1 MTTIQGH
8 GASAGVTCGPLYL
21 FRRPPAPVYA
31 DTAEDPGAEWAR
43 FKSAQ
48 TRASLQLAGLARR
61 ALRQGGQEA
70 ADLFETHQLLAEDLD
85 FEDAVQRS
93 IRLDGLTAEAAVNKS
108 AEQFA
113 RMFREM
119 DDAYMQ
125 ARGDDILDVGRRIL
139 RILSG
144 RAEGRLELEWP
155 VILVSDELAPSETIQ
170 LDKSKILAFV
180 TEGGSANSHT
190 AILARTMGIPAVFG
204 AEGLLRP
211 EYEGQEAF
219 VDGETGQIVLDAD
232 DETRDALLE
241 KQQVQARLAQLLRAL
256 KGQPNRTL
264 DDRELEV
271 VCNISGPC
279 DLPAVRANDG
289 GGVGLLRS
297 ELLYLQST
305 VLPGEEE
312 QLDFYRSVL
321 EPLHGQRAVI
331 RTLDIG
337 ADKQVDYL
345 PLPAEENPAL
355 GMRAVRLC
363 LTRPDLFRV
372 QLRALYRASAYGN
385 LAILF
390 PMVSSP
396 WEFTACRALCE
407 QVQRELTQEGVA
419 FCRDVPLGVMIETPA
434 AAMMSEELAQVADFF
449 SVGTNDLT
457 QYTLACD
464 RQSGQLDQFYDP
476 HHPAVLRMIRRAAK
490 AIHRHGKWIGICGE
504 LAGDVQMTELFVA
517 MGIDEL
523 SVSPSQV
530 LPVRNTLRSLD
541 SRVNGPR
548 LLEELGE

>member
-1 MTTIQGH
+1 MTIIQGH

-43 FKSAQ
+43 FKAAQ

-61 ALRQGGQEA
+61 AMQQGGQEA

-85 FEDAVQRS
+85 FEDAIQRS
-93 IRLDGLTAEAAVNKS
+93 IRLDGLTAEAAVNKA

-125 ARGDDILDVGRRIL
+125 ARSDDILDVGRRIL

-180 TEGGSANSHT
+180 TEGGSANSHS

-232 DETRDALLE
+232 DETRDSLLE
-241 KQQVQARLAQLLRAL
+241 KQQVQARLAQLLHAL

-264 DDRELEV
+264 DGRELEV
-271 VCNISGPC
+271 VCNISGPG

-289 GGVGLLRS
+289 SGVGLLRS

-434 AAMMSEELAQVADFF
+434 AAMMSEELARVADFF

>member
-1 MTTIQGH
+1 MKKYLGKGVY
-8 GASAGVTCGPLYL
+8 GAVAIGKISVFKKCDAAVT
-21 FRRPPAPVYA
+21 RIHVE
-31 DTAEDPGAEWAR
+31 DTEKEKQRVKAAKELAA
-43 FKSAQ
+43 K
-48 TRASLQLAGLARR
+48 QLTEIHEK
-61 ALRQGGQEA
+61 ALREVG
-70 ADLFETHQLLAEDLD
+70 ETHAQIFEIHLMMLDDDDYNESIENIIDTQSVNAEY
-85 FEDAVQRS
+85 AVA
-93 IRLDGLTAEAAVNKS
+93 LTSDN
-108 AEQFA
+108 FA
-113 RMFREM
+113 GMFSSM

-271 VCNISGPC
+271 VCNISGPG

-464 RQSGQLDQFYDP
+464 RQSGQLEQFYDP

>member
-1 MTTIQGH
+1 MTIIQGH

-43 FKSAQ
+43 FKAAQ

-61 ALRQGGQEA
+61 AMQQGGQEA

-85 FEDAVQRS
+85 FEDAIQRS
-93 IRLDGLTAEAAVNKS
+93 IRLDGLTAEAAVNKA

-125 ARGDDILDVGRRIL
+125 ARSDDILDVGRRIL

-180 TEGGSANSHT
+180 TEGGSANSHS

-232 DETRDALLE
+232 DETRDSLLE
-241 KQQVQARLAQLLRAL
+241 KQQVQARLAQLLHAL

-264 DDRELEV
+264 DGRELEV
-271 VCNISGPC
+271 VCNISGPG

-305 VLPGEEE
+305 MLPGEEE

-407 QVQRELTQEGVA
+407 QVQRELTQEGMA

-434 AAMMSEELAQVADFF
+434 AAMMSEELARVADFF

-476 HHPAVLRMIRRAAK
+476 HHPAVLRMIRK
-490 AIHRHGKWIGICGE
+490 
-504 LAGDVQMTELFVA
+504 
-517 MGIDEL
+517 
-523 SVSPSQV
+523 
-530 LPVRNTLRSLD
+530 
-541 SRVNGPR
+541 
-548 LLEELGE
+548 

>member
-271 VCNISGPC
+271 VCNISGPGG
-279 DLPAVRANDG
+279 LPAVRANDG

>member
-125 ARGDDILDVGRRIL
+125 ARSDDILDVGRRIL

-180 TEGGSANSHT
+180 TEGGSANSHS

-271 VCNISGPC
+271 VCNISCPG

-407 QVQRELTQEGVA
+407 QVQRELTQEGMA

-434 AAMMSEELAQVADFF
+434 AAMMSEELARVADFF

>member
-271 VCNISGPC
+271 VCNISGPD

-305 VLPGEEE
+305 MLPGEEE

-407 QVQRELTQEGVA
+407 QVQRELTQEGMA

-434 AAMMSEELAQVADFF
+434 AAMMSEELARVADFF

>member
-271 VCNISGPC
+271 VCNISGPS

>member
-61 ALRQGGQEA
+61 ALRQGGQKA

-264 DDRELEV
+264 DGRELEV

-297 ELLYLQST
+297 ELLYLQSA

>member
-61 ALRQGGQEA
+61 ALRQGGQKA

-264 DDRELEV
+264 DGRELEV
-271 VCNISGPC
+271 VCNISGPG

-449 SVGTNDLT
+449 SVGTNALT

>member
-1 MTTIQGH
+1 M
-8 GASAGVTCGPLYL
+8 
-21 FRRPPAPVYA
+21 
-31 DTAEDPGAEWAR
+31 
-43 FKSAQ
+43 
-48 TRASLQLAGLARR
+48 
-61 ALRQGGQEA
+61 
-70 ADLFETHQLLAEDLD
+70 
-85 FEDAVQRS
+85 
-93 IRLDGLTAEAAVNKS
+93 
-108 AEQFA
+108 
-113 RMFREM
+113 
-119 DDAYMQ
+119 
-125 ARGDDILDVGRRIL
+125 
-139 RILSG
+139 
-144 RAEGRLELEWP
+144 
-155 VILVSDELAPSETIQ
+155 
-170 LDKSKILAFV
+170 
-180 TEGGSANSHT
+180 
-190 AILARTMGIPAVFG
+190 
-204 AEGLLRP
+204 
-211 EYEGQEAF
+211 
-219 VDGETGQIVLDAD
+219 
-232 DETRDALLE
+232 
-241 KQQVQARLAQLLRAL
+241 
-256 KGQPNRTL
+256 
-264 DDRELEV
+264 
-271 VCNISGPC
+271 
-279 DLPAVRANDG
+279 
-289 GGVGLLRS
+289 
-297 ELLYLQST
+297 
-305 VLPGEEE
+305 
-312 QLDFYRSVL
+312 
-321 EPLHGQRAVI
+321 
-331 RTLDIG
+331 
-337 ADKQVDYL
+337 

>member
-271 VCNISGPC
+271 VCNISGPG
-279 DLPAVRANDG
+279 DQPAVRANDG

-337 ADKQVDYL
+337 ADKQVAYL

>member
-271 VCNISGPC
+271 VCNISGPG
-279 DLPAVRANDG
+279 DLPAVRANGG

-312 QLDFYRSVL
+312 QLNFYRSVL

>member
-61 ALRQGGQEA
+61 ALRQGGQKA

-264 DDRELEV
+264 DGRELEV
-271 VCNISGPC
+271 VGNICGPG

>member
-241 KQQVQARLAQLLRAL
+241 KQQVQARLAQLL
-256 KGQPNRTL
+256 G
-264 DDRELEV
+264 
-271 VCNISGPC
+271 